1 MAVTEAI
8 SILESEEGQ
17 ASSNVEQKKRATSA
31 AQVTAAD
38 VLRQAAAPMSFVQV
52 GESSQVLVVQQLLAE
67 ARAAAAAGQP
77 DPFKKVRKMINQM
90 IQKLLTEAAEEAEH
104 KGWCDTEMGKS
115 EVVKTQKEKD
125 VKMLTSKIDEMSA
138 RVEELGNEIGD
149 LTKEIAEAEAMDLE
163 ATKVRE
169 EENAQATAATKEY
182 QDAQELVQRVIGVL
196 NEFYAKQAKKA
207 DASDEDLLQAG
218 TSAAPPKTFEGEYM

>member
-1 MAVTEAI
+1 MI
-8 SILESEEGQ
+8 ESEEGQ
-17 ASSNVEQKKRATSA
+17 AASNVEQKKRATSA
-31 AQVTAAD
+31 LDQRP
-38 VLRQAAAPMSFVQV
+38 LSLVQV
-52 GESSQVLVVQQLLAE
+52 AATTKSSSTVLIGQQLIAE

-125 VKMLTSKIDEMSA
+125 VKKLTAMIDEMSA

-163 ATKVRE
+163 ATKVRKG
-169 EENAQATAATKEY
+169 ENK
-182 QDAQELVQRVIGVL
+182 
-196 NEFYAKQAKKA
+196 
-207 DASDEDLLQAG
+207 
-218 TSAAPPKTFEGEYM
+218 